1 MTAYF
6 RPTLF
11 VSQLFVSKLFVSNVS
26 VLNAS
31 YWWRYRTIEGARA
44 GV

>member
-6 RPTLF
+6 RPALF
-11 VSQLFVSKLFVSNVS
+11 VSPLFVSSVSA
-26 VLNAS
+26 LNAS

>member
-1 MTAYF
+1 MTVHF

-11 VSQLFVSKLFVSNVS
+11 VSNVS
-26 VLNAS
+26 VFNAS

>member
-6 RPTLF
+6 RPALF
-11 VSQLFVSKLFVSNVS
+11 VSTVS
-26 VLNAS
+26 VPNAS

>member
-1 MTAYF
+1 MTVDF
-6 RPTLF
+6 RPSLF
-11 VSQLFVSKLFVSNVS
+11 VSSVS

-31 YWWRYRTIEGARA
+31 EWWRYRTIEGARA

>member
-1 MTAYF
+1 MTVDF
-6 RPTLF
+6 RPSLFVSTLF
-11 VSQLFVSKLFVSNVS
+11 VSSVS
-26 VLNAS
+26 VFNAS